1 MNDFVICVEED
12 EYDDEM
18 EDEKESDENSFSKI
32 VKFFQK
38 FIKKKK
44 KINKCRKIYIVFN
57 GVSYRIR
64 KRRIRFCL
72 GKLMTSLFVL
82 Y

>member
-18 EDEKESDENSFSKI
+18 EDEKESDENSLSKI
-32 VKFFQK
+32 VKFQK